1 MAKKIYAGATIW
13 LALAGSA
20 PGEKVVFET
29 WEKFAIE
36 ANLRKVVPDN
46 AAREKTL
53 HDLFEQ
59 VGCSSDRLAEQKI
72 KGSKVP
78 NLVCTLAGG
87 ERVIVVGAHSDAE
100 GGDGVIDNWSGAS
113 LLPALYR
120 SLKGGSRRHTFAFV
134 GFSGEEK
141 GLLGSKFY
149 LGHLPRED
157 RGKISAMVNLDSL
170 GLGPAVI
177 WLSRADKDLARAA
190 SQAAMARGGRL
201 GSVDVEQVGTTDS
214 ETFRDAKIPAITF
227 HSVTQ
232 ETWKVINGS
241 GDRWAAV
248 KLDDYYE
255 SYCLL
260 ALYLAYLDIKL
271 DAAPTAVSAGQ

>member
-1 MAKKIYAGATIW
+1 MANRTYAGAALW
-13 LALAGSA
+13 LALAAAA
-20 PGEKVVFET
+20 PCEKVVFET
-29 WEKFAIE
+29 WEKSAIE
-36 ANLRKVVPDN
+36 ANLRKVVPNNID
-46 AAREKTL
+46 REKTL

-59 VGCSSDRLAEQKI
+59 VGCSSDSLTEQKI
-72 KGSKVP
+72 RGSKVP

-87 ERVIVVGAHSDAE
+87 EHAIVVGAHSDAE

-120 SLKGGSRRHTFAFV
+120 SLKGAPRRHTFVFV

-149 LGHLPRED
+149 VSHLQRED
-157 RGKISAMVNLDSL
+157 RAKIRAMVNLDSL

-190 SQAAMARGGRL
+190 LQAAMARGARL

-232 ETWKVINGS
+232 ETWKVINGP
-241 GDRWAAV
+241 GDRWTAV
-248 KLDDYYE
+248 KLDDYYD

-260 ALYLAYLDIKL
+260 ALYLAYLDTKL
-271 DAAPTAVSAGQ
+271 E